1 MESIYKNKKYI
12 AGIIIVP
19 IVFILLFAFNFK
31 KCDGAYNKGNLE
43 ESIIN
48 QSKECILSN
57 YKEVVKDTFHI
68 KPFMNTCF
76 IDTISN
82 HVLFLFTLFIC
93 ICRSK
98 LFFERKYTLVS
109 LRVRMDE

>member
-19 IVFILLFAFNFK
+19 IVFILLFSFNFK
-31 KCDGAYNKGNLE
+31 KWDGTYNKGNLE

-48 QSKECILSN
+48 QSNECILSN
-57 YKEVVKDTFHI
+57 YKEIVKDTFHI
-68 KPFMNTCF
+68 KPFTNTCF
-76 IDTISN
+76 IGIISN
-82 HVLFLFTLFIC
+82 HILFSSVLFIC
-93 ICRSK
+93 IIKSK
-98 LFFERKYTLVS
+98 LFFEGKYTLVS